1 MFRYH
6 LQLKTYSFQPKH
18 LGDYQ
23 FNFSMDGAEN
33 TSCVFD
39 LQSQNITEI
48 VITKASGVITC
59 GNVGRVCVK
68 LLIFLAIFCFS
79 QLISKIQRCQICQL
93 LSG

>member
-1 MFRYH
+1 MFHYH
-6 LQLKTYSFQPKH
+6 LQLTTYSFQPKH
-18 LGDYQ
+18 LGDYR

-39 LQSQNITEI
+39 IQSQNITEI

-59 GNVGRVCVK
+59 GNVGTVCVK
-68 LLIFLAIFCFS
+68 FFFTIFCFS
-79 QLISKIQRCQICQL
+79 QLILKIQRCQICQL